1 MHPSSLTEPS
11 VLRVPS
17 KLVCSPIRLS
27 TSTLSTT
34 GLRGRRVVGK
44 PTLTS
49 AEDERKLGPDT
60 PWAGVV
66 TPAAGAAPTIV
77 SFGSGVTGTVAASS
91 RSFDDSAPRNRVH
104 SCSSDFLNIWLLL
117 EGLTRNTPIVLR
129 GSIGPSARAWQA
141 AKRTSMS

>member
-1 MHPSSLTEPS
+1 
-11 VLRVPS
+11 
-17 KLVCSPIRLS
+17 RLS

-34 GLRGRRVVGK
+34 GLRGRRVVGR

-49 AEDERKLGPDT
+49 AADERKLGPDA

-91 RSFDDSAPRNRVH
+91 RSFDDSAPRNRFH

-117 EGLTRNTPIVLR
+117 EGLTRNTPD
-129 GSIGPSARAWQA
+129 RAATQYRPLCKVVA
-141 AKRTSMS
+141 GGGAYVDLLTTLECVPTMPQ

>member
-1 MHPSSLTEPS
+1 MIVLLLSISPWIEPSKRTEPS
-11 VLRVPS
+11 VLSVPS

-34 GLRGRRVVGK
+34 GLRARRAVGK

-49 AEDERKLGPDT
+49 PADERKLGPDA
-60 PWAGVV
+60 PWVGVV

-77 SFGSGVTGTVAASS
+77 SLGSGVTGTVAASS

-117 EGLTRNTPIVLR
+117 EGRRRIRRRTPRQYRPL
-129 GSIGPSARAWQA
+129 
-141 AKRTSMS
+141 